1 MEVTNVYRNLG
12 IYSIDTLAA
21 KVLTTVE
28 TIVGNT
34 CSATSKVRLTQLSPV
49 IALTGTT
56 VGNSDLGASTF
67 FGLGDA
73 SSDVVVGI
81 DQSGTKTTFGVKVD
95 SSLIRQQKIFAA
107 GTGDVIAYIILD
119 THDGSFTQSS
129 LS

>member
-1 MEVTNVYRNLG
+1 MG
-12 IYSIDTLAA
+12 
-21 KVLTTVE
+21 
-28 TIVGNT
+28 
-34 CSATSKVRLTQLSPV
+34 

-129 LS
+129 LSGAAGRLYIDGGGSMENNECG